1 MLAVRMTWTASTTL
15 LLILLLPIL
24 LLLLLLQAPSVSG
37 AFTVTPQLQQQQ
49 QKGQRPRQRQPSSRI
64 TPSLSWLS
72 WSLNAA
78 TKMPHAEDKMPFYA
92 LGTNLALQAD
102 DCVPF
107 TNLKSVLEP
116 EELDVVIDAFCTLF
130 RTTSGRNRDKKLD
143 DERMGAILN
152 TFGPQFNVILNQR
165 MGRIS
170 ETIQKEGQA
179 FVTRYCQEHPT
190 VVVTDSGLVYHEVV
204 AGTGKSPTLDST
216 VEVHYHGTLTDGTIV
231 DSSVVRDETATFP
244 LNAVI
249 PGWTEGLQRMKE
261 GGERNNEK
269 WSVSNRIEHRIES
282 PGSSSP
288 CRPVTHLWRSCMFLL
303 LFGFFFYPFI
313 RSSHV
318 DPSVRLGLWNG
329 GFWWRDSTWSYTSI

>member
-1 MLAVRMTWTASTTL
+1 
-15 LLILLLPIL
+15 
-24 LLLLLLQAPSVSG
+24 
-37 AFTVTPQLQQQQ
+37 
-49 QKGQRPRQRQPSSRI
+49 
-64 TPSLSWLS
+64 
-72 WSLNAA
+72 
-78 TKMPHAEDKMPFYA
+78 MPHAEDKMPFYA

-116 EELDVVIDAFCTLF
+116 DELEVVIDAFCTLF
-130 RTTSGRNRDKKLD
+130 RATSGSNRDKKPD
-143 DERMGAILN
+143 DERMSTILN
-152 TFGPQFNVILNQR
+152 TYGPQFNVILNQR

-179 FVTRYCQEHPT
+179 FVTRYCQEHKT
-190 VVVTDSGLVYHEVV
+190 NVIVTDSGLVYHEVV
-204 AGTGKSPTLDST
+204 AGTGKSPTLEST

-261 GGERNNEK
+261 GGTRNEK
-269 WSVSNRIEHRIES
+269 RFESNQTEATDFHD
-282 PGSSSP
+282 SSP
-288 CRPVTHLWRSCMFLL
+288 CCPVRSPL
-303 LFGFFFYPFI
+303 LFLCVVVLVVVGFLVLVGFL

-318 DPSVRLGLWNG
+318 DPSVRLGLWKR
-329 GFWWRDSTWSYTSI
+329 GFRWHDSTRCNTSI